1 MCATLAEHVDGRREE
16 YSSRRRSRG
25 RQYVGVAN
33 VSQETPPR
41 LTAYLGNQ
49 LALLIMVI
57 EESIV
62 LDVRSDKC

>member
-1 MCATLAEHVDGRREE
+1 MCATLAEHADGRRAEHL
-16 YSSRRRSRG
+16 SPRRSRG

-33 VSQETPPR
+33 VSQETPPQ
-41 LTAYLGNQ
+41 LTAYLGNK